1 MATFTVG
8 KAIATTTPSIVV
20 DAGLPVGQHRFQL
33 MVMTDTGQRSQPD
46 IATIDIQKP
55 IIVIQPSPVIVP
67 PVVVRSPTPLVAPGF
82 AQLDLPLNSPDQ
94 DSPAKSAAPRLT
106 ARRKPKQRSRR
117 KR

>member
-20 DAGLPVGQHRFQL
+20 DAGLPLGQHRFQL
-33 MVMTDTGQRSQPD
+33 VVVTDTGQRSQPD
-46 IATIDIQKP
+46 VATVDVQKP

-67 PVVVRSPTPLVAPGF
+67 PIFVPSPTPLVSPGI
-82 AQLDLPLNSPDQ
+82 AQLDLPIESPDQ
-94 DSPAKSAAPRLT
+94 DPPAKSDEPRKS
-106 ARRKPKQRSRR
+106 ARRKPKQKSRR